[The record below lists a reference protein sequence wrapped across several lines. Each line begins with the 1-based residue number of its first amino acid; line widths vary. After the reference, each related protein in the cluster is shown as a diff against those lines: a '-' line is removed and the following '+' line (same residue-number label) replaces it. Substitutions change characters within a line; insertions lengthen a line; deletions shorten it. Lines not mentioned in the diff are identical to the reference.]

1 MIEDDKKSNLPDKK
15 SEQQPDDT
23 KATAKV
29 SVGESG
35 QAKNVK
41 ADSDTESKTDSSQ
54 EIQTLLPT
62 NQLVLPVIPV
72 RDGILFPS
80 TESVLTFGRQ
90 QSITAIKSS
99 IRTRNLV
106 VLVSQKKEN
115 LENPKPSDLYT
126 VGTLAMVDRTLKGDG
141 YVNALVKGVGR
152 VKIIRYIKTQ
162 PNFVAQVVKLEDV
175 FEKDEELTALAT
187 HLQKVFRKAVHSG
200 KTVEFLNFMKLMSG
214 VNESEMADQIASSLT
229 AKTPKK
235 QLILE
240 TLDVKERIKLIIEQ
254 LSQEMKV
261 LEIEK
266 DVAHKTQAK
275 FDKHMR
281 ESVLRERLRTI
292 QKELGDIDDEEE
304 TANEYEAQLKK
315 LKAPKT
321 IKDKIAKELKKLKQ
335 LSMNNPEGGYIRS
348 WLDTMFELPWGV
360 YSKGNFNLSKAQT
373 ILEKNHYGLPK
384 VKDRILEY
392 IAVLQLNQEQ
402 AKQENTEKS
411 EKNEKTGNT
420 RKAGKKDPDHFKKD
434 QYLPTILC
442 FVGPPG
448 VGKTSIGKSVA
459 EALGREFVKV
469 SLGGIRDEAEIR
481 GHRRTYVGAMPGR
494 IVAGM
499 KQAKSMN
506 PVFMLDEIDK
516 IGNDFR
522 GDPSAALLEALDPEQ
537 NHGFEDHYIDVPFDL
552 SQALFITTANTLDTI
567 PPALRDRLEI
577 IEYTGYTQEEKEA
590 IAKHYL
596 LKKAIKN
603 NGLLPYK
610 IAVPDETLAFVIS
623 RYTREAGVRSL
634 ERNLHTLLRKTAREI
649 LVDSGEKGEEK
660 KDEKK
665 AAKSYSLSPQKVISL
680 LGPEMY
686 DETLTEQ
693 EDVVG
698 LATGLAWTSVGGDV
712 LFIEVALSP
721 GKGIIQLT
729 GKLGDVMKESAQ
741 AALTYVK
748 SNAKKLGI
756 DEKVLAK
763 TDVHVH
769 VPEGAVPKDGPSAG
783 ITMTT
788 AIVSAFTNRA
798 VKKEV
803 AMTGEVTLRGRVLRI
818 GGLKEKSIAAHRAGS
833 TTVLIPK
840 DNARDLV
847 DIPESVKK
855 AITFIPVEHM
865 DAVLDIALL
874 KK

>member
-1 MIEDDKKSNLPDKK
+1 MLEEDKKSNLPDKK
-15 SEQQPDDT
+15 VEQKPEET
-23 KATAKV
+23 
-29 SVGESG
+29 
-35 QAKNVK
+35 
-41 ADSDTESKTDSSQ
+41 
-54 EIQTLLPT
+54 QTLLPT

-90 QSITAIKSS
+90 PSITAIKSS
-99 IRTRNLV
+99 IKTRNLV
-106 VLVSQKKEN
+106 VLVSQKNEN

-126 VGTLAMVDRTLKGDG
+126 VGTLAMVDRTLNGDG
-141 YVNALVKGVGR
+141 YVNALVKGIGR

-162 PNFVAQVVKLEDV
+162 PNFMAQVVKLEDV

-187 HLQKVFRKAVHSG
+187 HLQKVFRKAVHNG

-214 VNESEMADQIASSLT
+214 VNESEMADQIASSLN

-235 QLILE
+235 QTILE

-281 ESVLRERLRTI
+281 ENVLRERLRTI
-292 QKELGDIDDEEE
+292 QKELGEIDDEEE

-315 LKAPKT
+315 LKAPKA
-321 IKDKIAKELKKLKQ
+321 IKEKITKELKKLKQ

-348 WLDTMFELPWGV
+348 WLDTMFELPWGH
-360 YSKGNFNLSKAQT
+360 YNKGNFNLKKAQA

-392 IAVLQLNQEQ
+392 IAVLQLTQEQ
-402 AKQENTEKS
+402 SKTQTAASTKQSKS
-411 EKNEKTGNT
+411 KNKDAD
-420 RKAGKKDPDHFKKD
+420 RDLVKKN

-516 IGNDFR
+516 IGTDFR

-537 NHGFEDHYIDVPFDL
+537 NHGFEDHYLDVPFDL
-552 SQALFITTANTLDTI
+552 SQALFITTANTLETI
-567 PPALRDRLEI
+567 PAALRDRLEI

-603 NGLLPYK
+603 NGLVPYS
-610 IAVPDETLAFVIS
+610 IVVPDETLAFVIS
-623 RYTREAGVRSL
+623 RYTREAGVRNL
-634 ERNLHTLLRKTAREI
+634 ERNLHTLLRKIAREI
-649 LVDSGEKGEEK
+649 LVESDKT
-660 KDEKK
+660 D
-665 AAKSYSLSPQKVISL
+665 QKTLTHTLTTHKVTTL
-680 LGPEMY
+680 LGPEVY

-721 GKGIIQLT
+721 GKGSIQLT

-763 TDVHVH
+763 TDIHVH